1 MLPRHPHLFR
11 LAIFGALVGAA
22 LLMLPR
28 SAAFAAAAV
37 AVYRGDAPAATGPA
51 RKIELR
57 LSADGTMSFISD
69 FRNNKPLMTEEGRW
83 IPVSVEQIDLIIERK
98 DGATIGPT
106 TLHFVKQGDTL
117 RSTGET
123 SAEFGSQGLQ
133 LRQTKAGTASP
144 RAAPLGVT
152 ANATGTWKWEG
163 LVSAADRVEIEQ
175 PERYTLDLQN
185 GGKVLVRADCNR
197 GQGSYK
203 LDGRAIAIKV
213 SSISKAACPA
223 GSLSERFVAALES
236 AVAQRLRGDNLFI
249 DLGGAG
255 GTMKFARTR

>member
-28 SAAFAAAAV
+28 SAAFAAAV

-69 FRNNKPLMTEEGRW
+69 FRNNKPPMTEEGRW

-98 DGATIGPT
+98 DGAPIEPA
-106 TLHFVKQGDTL
+106 TLHFSRQGDML

-123 SAEFGSQGLQ
+123 SAQFGGQGLQ
-133 LRQTKAGTASP
+133 LRQTKTGAASAATVAVGTT
-144 RAAPLGVT
+144 VNT
-152 ANATGTWKWEG
+152 TGTWKWEG

-213 SSISKAACPA
+213 STIGKATCPA
-223 GSLSERFVAALES
+223 GSLSERFVAALER